1 MYIFIGISIFLESFN
16 NPILDNKLRSYQFVL
31 NSFVITM
38 PSVLY
43 IDLYYIRKEKNIYKA
58 FNSFKNNT

>member
-1 MYIFIGISIFLESFN
+1 MYIFVGISIFLESFN
-16 NPILDNKLRSYQFVL
+16 NPILDNKLRSYQFIL

>member
-16 NPILDNKLRSYQFVL
+16 NPILDNKLRSYQFIL